1 MNAVAAEGN
10 CKRPGRCFATSPQRV
25 PNYFHHQPPLDH
37 INQYA
42 MDSMQGPTTDSA
54 PEVMY
59 DPNLDPSQEQVSA
72 GGPLPK
78 PLKKGVKAPA
88 VDDPNKKRPSNK
100 GKKHSTVYQKNAL
113 YGAYRFWRK
122 KSDDLKARGLDV
134 SFDWKELFE
143 FFDFSKTTG
152 FKVIRDADQDPSSL
166 LKRDDSGKV
175 ETRGRKPKMG
185 PEQIQQ
191 VETILDGKD
200 PFQEGIEWKHIARQL
215 GLEVHKHTVRRTMQ
229 ARRKSAI
236 ANTPAKSPAIT
247 PATNSTTR
255 RAATANM
262 VPMNGQLPLTPT
274 QAQMIDPNL
283 SNHPMLPPDRP
294 PYTDQEMTEILEHA
308 NAS

>member
-1 MNAVAAEGN
+1 
-10 CKRPGRCFATSPQRV
+10 
-25 PNYFHHQPPLDH
+25 
-37 INQYA
+37 
-42 MDSMQGPTTDSA
+42 MDSMQEPTIDSA
-54 PEVMY
+54 QEVMY
-59 DPNLDPSQEQVSA
+59 DPNLDPTQEPE
-72 GGPLPK
+72 GTDGPPAK
-78 PLKKGVKAPA
+78 RAKKAAKAPA
-88 VDDPNKKRPSNK
+88 LEDPNKKRPSNK

-122 KSDDLKARGLDV
+122 KSEDLKAKGLDV

-185 PEQIQQ
+185 PEQIQE
-191 VETILDGKD
+191 VENMLDGRD
-200 PFQEGIEWKHIARQL
+200 PFQEGIEWKVIARQL

-229 ARRKSAI
+229 ARRKSAMGSTPVK
-236 ANTPAKSPAIT
+236 APAMTPAMNNTA
-247 PATNSTTR
+247 R

-262 VPMNGQLPLTPT
+262 MPTNGQPPPTPT
-274 QAQMIDPNL
+274 PTQMIDPNL
-283 SNHPMLPPDRP
+283 SNHPMLPTDRP
-294 PYTDQEMTEILEHA
+294 PYTEQEMVEMLEHA

>member
-1 MNAVAAEGN
+1 MD
-10 CKRPGRCFATSPQRV
+10 SIHV
-25 PNYFHHQPPLDH
+25 PNTGAGGG
-37 INQYA
+37 I
-42 MDSMQGPTTDSA
+42 
-54 PEVMY
+54 VY
-59 DPNLDPSQEQVSA
+59 DPSFGPPHEQALGEAPPPRSLKQNVQADPVE
-72 GGPLPK
+72 
-78 PLKKGVKAPA
+78 
-88 VDDPNKKRPSNK
+88 DPDKKRPSNK

-122 KSDDLKARGLDV
+122 KSDDLKAKGLDV

-200 PFQEGIEWKHIARQL
+200 PFQEGIEWKLIARQL

-229 ARRKSAI
+229 ARRKSI
-236 ANTPAKSPAIT
+236 LGNTPTKLPTLSPV
-247 PATNSTTR
+247 TNNMTR
-255 RAATANM
+255 RVATANM
-262 VPMNGQLPLTPT
+262 MPMNGQLPLPPVPTPI
-274 QAQMIDPNL
+274 IDPNL
-283 SNHPMLPPDRP
+283 SNHPMLPTNRP
-294 PYTDQEMTEILEHA
+294 PYTDQEMTEILGHA
-308 NAS
+308 NASPHTS

>member
-1 MNAVAAEGN
+1 MA
-10 CKRPGRCFATSPQRV
+10 
-25 PNYFHHQPPLDH
+25 
-37 INQYA
+37 
-42 MDSMQGPTTDSA
+42 SA
-54 PEVMY
+54 SEIMY
-59 DPNLDPSQEQVSA
+59 DPNLDPTQEQEGTDDALGKRTKKTAKTSA
-72 GGPLPK
+72 LE
-78 PLKKGVKAPA
+78 
-88 VDDPNKKRPSNK
+88 DSDKKRPSNK

-122 KSDDLKARGLDV
+122 KSEDLKAKGLDV

-152 FKVIRDADQDPSSL
+152 FKVIRDADQDPTSL

-191 VETILDGKD
+191 VENMLDGKD
-200 PFQEGIEWKHIARQL
+200 PFLEGIEWKVIARQL

-229 ARRKSAI
+229 ARRKSAL
-236 ANTPAKSPAIT
+236 AGTPVKTQT
-247 PATNSTTR
+247 PTMTPTTATNNNIINNNINNNNNNVNNTR

-262 VPMNGQLPLTPT
+262 MPMNGQMPLASTPT
-274 QAQMIDPNL
+274 PMIDPNL
-283 SNHPMLPPDRP
+283 SNHPMIRTDRP
-294 PYTDQEMTEILEHA
+294 PYTEQEMAEMLEHA

>member
-1 MNAVAAEGN
+1 MG
-10 CKRPGRCFATSPQRV
+10 
-25 PNYFHHQPPLDH
+25 
-37 INQYA
+37 
-42 MDSMQGPTTDSA
+42 SA
-54 PEVMY
+54 QDVMY
-59 DPNLDPSQEQVSA
+59 DSNLHPAPEPEAADGPPSKRAKKAAKTPAPEDP
-72 GGPLPK
+72 
-78 PLKKGVKAPA
+78 
-88 VDDPNKKRPSNK
+88 DKKRPSNK

-122 KSDDLKARGLDV
+122 KSEDLKAKGLDV

-191 VETILDGKD
+191 VESMLDGKD
-200 PFQEGIEWKHIARQL
+200 PFQDGIEWKVIARQL

-229 ARRKSAI
+229 ARRKSLLGG
-236 ANTPAKSPAIT
+236 TPVKA
-247 PATNSTTR
+247 PATSPMVNETTR

-262 VPMNGQLPLTPT
+262 MPTNGQPPPTSTP
-274 QAQMIDPNL
+274 AQMIDPSL
-283 SNHPMLPPDRP
+283 SNHPMQPADRLPYSEQHMADMRMM
-294 PYTDQEMTEILEHA
+294 EMLEHA